1 MAQSPQRILAVDDDS
16 DVQRLVRLT
25 LEPEGFEIA
34 TAGSGQEAL
43 AWIEK
48 NGLPHMAVIDIL
60 MPGMD
65 GLALAREIQSRCD
78 LPIVLLTA
86 VDDQKTV
93 IQAIEELAEDYVTKP
108 FHPLELAARVKRVM
122 RRVGDFSFALAPLTV
137 IDERLAID
145 FFHQEVRVESRAVAL
160 TPIET
165 KLLHILIRSARRTV
179 TNDYLLRR
187 IWPNDEV
194 FEDTLRVHVH
204 RLRKKIEPDATQPAY
219 LITQR
224 GIGYSFL
231 PAAG

>member
-34 TAGSGQEAL
+34 TVGSGQEAL